1 VFDFGV
7 EGNGGVSFAL
17 PWVMVVGGWRKKTR
31 DASSWLGAIT
41 FPLTI
46 LSGVDHLFR
55 QNKTDEEEATAP
67 ATTYTC
73 IAYQR
78 HTKAEL
84 I

>member
-1 VFDFGV
+1 ML
-7 EGNGGVSFAL
+7 AL
-17 PWVMVVGGWRKKTR
+17 PCRGLWLWVVGGRKTR